1 MIYVTKHQE
10 EWLNRTP
17 KNSDFLAYAHFA
29 FIPRKGDNYL
39 ISLKMFIKNEI
50 PVIIDGNEIF
60 WFELSRSEQLT
71 FGRPTLSA
79 VILDDAA
86 EKDRFAYFV
95 AVNFTGVPQSE
106 EHKLRVIVLS
116 KGML

>member
-1 MIYVTKHQE
+1 M
-10 EWLNRTP
+10 
-17 KNSDFLAYAHFA
+17 
-29 FIPRKGDNYL
+29 
-39 ISLKMFIKNEI
+39 KNEI
-50 PVIIDGNEIF
+50 SIIIDGNEKF

-71 FGRPTLSA
+71 FGRTTLSA
-79 VILDDAA
+79 VILD
-86 EKDRFAYFV
+86 EDRFAYFV